1 MVFPI
6 YDDNPFKRATP
17 PYVTW
22 GLIAANVLVF
32 FVEMGSDTTERAM
45 IASFGV
51 SPAEFLH
58 PVAGAG
64 FWHGPLALVTCM
76 FLHGGW
82 MHLIG
87 NMVYLSVFGDDIED
101 ALGPLRFLVFY
112 LLSGMAAGLFHILLN
127 PASTVPLV
135 GASGAIAGVL
145 AAYLM
150 LRPCALVTA
159 FVLRIV
165 TRIKAYWLIG
175 GWIVLQAAQ
184 LLGNTQ
190 DGVAYG
196 AHVGGLIAGA
206 ALFYVLRP
214 KGVQLFECTEVVPD
228 RTAGG

>member
-1 MVFPI
+1 MVFPL
-6 YDDNPFKRATP
+6 YDENPFTREKP

-22 GLIAANVLVF
+22 ALIAINVIVF
-32 FVEMGSDTTERAM
+32 LCEIGSETTQVAM

-58 PVAGAG
+58 PMPGTSAL
-64 FWHGPLALVTCM
+64 HGPLALVTCM
-76 FLHGGW
+76 FLHGSW

-87 NMVYLSVFGDDIED
+87 NMIYLSVFGDDIED
-101 ALGPLRFLVFY
+101 ALGPIRFILFY
-112 LLSGMAAGLFHILLN
+112 LLAGVAAALFHIMLN
-127 PASTVPLV
+127 PASTAPLV

-165 TRIKAYWLIG
+165 TRIRAYWLIG
-175 GWIVLQAAQ
+175 GWIALQALQ
-184 LLGNTQ
+184 LLGKTE
-190 DGVAYG
+190 DGIAYG

-206 ALFYVLRP
+206 ALFFVMRP
-214 KGVQLFECTEVVPD
+214 AHVRLFECMEAPPQ
-228 RTAGG
+228 AGNSA